1 MEALREKE
9 GGLNRDLANGTDSS
23 KGDKKLTAST
33 RKQLETRLKATVQK
47 IAKWETELTNLRREL
62 ERRLSAIK
70 EQKEAEQAM
79 QGMRSS
85 APWTEAQGLRLIDKV
100 HSIGVQ
106 QAFSNHVDKN
116 ETVWADVGRELN
128 EGRPDGHPERQV
140 MGHETVQGSQ
150 SQIQGVCHRA

>member
-79 QGMRSS
+79 E
-85 APWTEAQGLRLIDKV
+85 EA
-100 HSIGVQ
+100 
-106 QAFSNHVDKN
+106 
-116 ETVWADVGRELN
+116 EWCGRWSC
-128 EGRPDGHPERQV
+128 GA
-140 MGHETVQGSQ
+140 TATS
-150 SQIQGVCHRA
+150 CAA